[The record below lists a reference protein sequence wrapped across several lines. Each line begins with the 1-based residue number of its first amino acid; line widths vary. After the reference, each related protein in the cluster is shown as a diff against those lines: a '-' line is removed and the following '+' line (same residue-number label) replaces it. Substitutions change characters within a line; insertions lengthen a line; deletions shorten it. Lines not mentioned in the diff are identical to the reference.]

1 MKTRSELIRL
11 RRQMHSRIRTVVA
24 ERRVTVAQSPS
35 QPDPTVDDKVD
46 AGGDR
51 AEPAS

>member
-1 MKTRSELIRL
+1 MKTRSQLIRL

-24 ERRVTVAQSPS
+24 ERRVTLAPSPS
-35 QPDPTVDDKVD
+35 QPDPMDDKVD